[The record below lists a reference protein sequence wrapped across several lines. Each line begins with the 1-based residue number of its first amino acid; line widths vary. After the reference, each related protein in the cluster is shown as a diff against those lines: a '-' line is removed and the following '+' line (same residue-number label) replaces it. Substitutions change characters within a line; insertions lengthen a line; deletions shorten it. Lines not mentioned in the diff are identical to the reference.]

1 VIRGPEWTRRG
12 FLRVAA
18 ASGGG
23 LLLGVSLPGCRA
35 GGPPDGA
42 AGPEAAPEA
51 AAPLPAPEEL
61 NAFVRIGADGTVTIV
76 APVPEI
82 GQGVRTALPMIV
94 AEELAVDWRDVRVE
108 QAPADP
114 RYGPMSVGGSD
125 SVADY
130 WEPLRHAGA
139 AAREMLVAAAAAA
152 WGVPAAECRAA
163 GGAVTHTPTGR
174 TSAYGELAA
183 AAAAGEP
190 PESPA
195 LTPVGEFDLVG
206 RRVGRVDLEPIVRG
220 RAEYGI
226 DVEVPGMR
234 FAVVE
239 RPPVEGAELDG
250 FDDAEA
256 RRVPGVVDV
265 FAVEPLVVRGLRYG
279 RVRGGVAVV
288 AESTWAAIEGRRAL
302 RVRWREG
309 EGARDGSGPLAERM
323 RRLVERPPASVVRDD
338 GDFDAAWRRAA
349 RRFTADYEL
358 PLLAHGC
365 LEPMVF
371 TAHAQPD
378 RCDTWGPTQVPLTLQ
393 AVLALALDLPR
404 GRVAVHPTLEGGGFG
419 RRLAWDYGMEAA
431 LVSRRAGAP
440 VKVLWTREDDFRG
453 DYFRAPSRHRLRAAA
468 GADGRLTGWSHHLV
482 NPPLNVHIQGP
493 EVEHP
498 AIYDVE
504 GGANLPYRIPAV
516 RFGHTPV
523 DVALQM
529 GSWRSVSH
537 SFNVFAVNAFVDE
550 IAAGLGRDPL
560 DLHRELIGPAGVVR
574 LRLPFPGRRGEPS
587 WDAGRLRRVLDTAA
601 HAAGWGEPLPPGRGR
616 GIACC
621 YFKSTYTATVA
632 EVEVDD
638 GGTIR
643 VPRVVS
649 AIDCGIA
656 VNPDGVEAQVEG
668 AVMDGVASVLHWE
681 ITFADG
687 RVVEDG
693 FGSYPLLR
701 IGEAPRVEVHVLP
714 SREPPSGTGE
724 PPYPPVP
731 PAIANAVF
739 AATGTRLRKL
749 PARPGGA
756 PSVFSAV

>member
-1 VIRGPEWTRRG
+1 MTAPRELTRRG

-23 LLLGVSLPGCRA
+23 LLLAVSLPGC
-35 GGPPDGA
+35 GA
-42 AGPEAAPEA
+42 EEPVETGAAPEQ
-51 AAPLPAPEEL
+51 APGPVAHEEL
-61 NAFVRIGADGTVTIV
+61 NAFVRIGTDGTVTIA

-94 AEELAVDWRDVRVE
+94 AEELAVAWEDVRVE

-114 RYGPMSVGGSD
+114 RFGPMSVGGSD

-139 AAREMLVAAAAAA
+139 AAREMLVGAAALA
-152 WGVPAAECRAA
+152 WGVPASECRAA
-163 GGAVTHTPTGR
+163 GGTVTHGPSGR
-174 TSAYGELAA
+174 TLGYGELAA
-183 AAAAGEP
+183 AAVTGQP
-190 PESPA
+190 PENPP
-195 LTPVGEFDLVG
+195 LTPVEEFDLIG
-206 RRVGRVDLEPIVRG
+206 RRVPRVDLGPIVAG
-220 RAEYGI
+220 TAEYGI

-234 FAVVE
+234 VAVVE
-239 RPPVEGAELDG
+239 RPPVEGAALEG

-256 RRVPGVVDV
+256 RRVPGVLDV
-265 FAVEPLVVRGLRYG
+265 FAVEPLLVRGLRYG

-288 AESTWAAIEGRRAL
+288 AESSWAAIQGRRAL

-309 EGARDGSGPLAERM
+309 DGTRDGSGPLAERM
-323 RRLVERPPASVVRDD
+323 RRLLERPPASLLRDD
-338 GDFDAAWRRAA
+338 GDFDAAWSRAA
-349 RRFTADYEL
+349 RRFSADYEL
-358 PLLAHGC
+358 PILAHGC

-371 TAHAQPD
+371 TADVRPD
-378 RCDTWGPTQVPLTLQ
+378 RCDAWGPTQVPLTLKG
-393 AVLALALDLPR
+393 VLALALELPPEK
-404 GRVAVHPTLEGGGFG
+404 VSVHPTLEGGGFG

-468 GADGRLTGWSHHLV
+468 DPEGRLTGWSHHLV
-482 NPPLNVHIQGP
+482 NPPLAVHILGP
-493 EVEHP
+493 DAENP

-504 GGANLPYRIPAV
+504 GGANLPYEIPAV
-516 RFGHTPV
+516 RFGYTPV
-523 DVALQM
+523 DVGLQM

-537 SFNVFAVNAFVDE
+537 SFNVFAVNVFVDE

-560 DLHRELIGPAGVVR
+560 DLHRELIGEPRVVR
-574 LRLPFPGRRGEPS
+574 VRLPFPGRRGEPW
-587 WDAGRLRRVLDTAA
+587 WDAGRLRRVLDVAA
-601 HAAGWGEPLPPGRGR
+601 DAAGWGEPPPPGRGR

-621 YFKSTYTATVA
+621 YFKQTYTASVA
-632 EVEVDD
+632 EVEVADD
-638 GGTIR
+638 GTVR

-668 AVMDGVASVLHWE
+668 AVMDAVASVLHWE

-687 RVVEDG
+687 RLEQSG
-693 FGSYPLLR
+693 FADYPLLR
-701 IGEAPRVEVHVLP
+701 IGEAPRVEVHVVP

-731 PAIANAVF
+731 PAIANAIS
-739 AATGTRLRKL
+739 ATSGVRVRKL
-749 PARPGGA
+749 PVRPGDLRPA
-756 PSVFSAV
+756 ARA